1 MCRVASAGDLKAEYY
16 PTYIWVAWGFKRG
29 ALFRVAGQLV
39 LSCAPDLVVRSFD
52 GTLCGRPVSIAT
64 PSRRLRRPPANHH
77 SLPSR
82 SSLPEVCPPLLSL
95 HHSSPPLA
103 CHSQACAR
111 KVARQPI
118 HDRYGFATK
127 PTSHACTGHSA
138 TSLRRPPLTVV
149 LSVRSC
155 VELKLARCPQQYG
168 VDLASGRSS
177 AVAIKPGQAQ
187 LLSICSPTVSV
198 RSELVLAYPCWYEKH
213 RPHA

>member
-1 MCRVASAGDLKAEYY
+1 MGLKRVLGAQAPWMGCLQAQKQERSRPDASFRAGIRVGERLLQHIRAGDRMCRVASAGDLKAEYY

-64 PSRRLRRPPANHH
+64 PFRRLCRPPANHH

-95 HHSSPPLA
+95 HHSSPSLA

-111 KVARQPI
+111 KVAHQPI
-118 HDRYGFATK
+118 RHRSDFA
-127 PTSHACTGHSA
+127 
-138 TSLRRPPLTVV
+138 PP
-149 LSVRSC
+149 R
-155 VELKLARCPQQYG
+155 
-168 VDLASGRSS
+168 
-177 AVAIKPGQAQ
+177 
-187 LLSICSPTVSV
+187 
-198 RSELVLAYPCWYEKH
+198 
-213 RPHA
+213 